1 MNELKTKT
9 EKTTDGA
16 LKGNPWR
23 RLPKGGK
30 IAVIVVGILAVL
42 AVLAALYVN
51 GKLDLL
57 RYDDGSVSEMGEI
70 GADEDQDLDGTGL
83 THTESEMTMPEGSPF
98 SDDNVLN
105 ILLIGTDERTEAVN
119 DADAFTH
126 LNQLDGTEDTT
137 EFSDDARSDSMI
149 LVSLDIK
156 DHVIRLVSIERGT
169 GVPILLDGYEGQYD
183 WITHTFRYGGAKLTM
198 KTIEDCFNVQV
209 DHYVR
214 VNFNSFVQIVD
225 AVGGVD
231 LDITEMEAKALN
243 WEVPSNSMLIVNHVD
258 PGPNHFDGYTALQYA
273 RLRKIDNDWKRV
285 ERQRTVIKAV
295 LDQVQNAS
303 VMELDNLLNTILPL
317 IQTNFTKSEI
327 AALLVQLPGF
337 LGCDVQQMS
346 MPLQGTYGIRTG
358 MDDRLMYDPDWVVNI
373 KALQD
378 FLYDDKTAEEVIA
391 ATPETAAAEAAG
403 ELVIATRE
411 SADVTDPVEKYNSKY
426 LHRIDMTYALDASD
440 FGSDEYRVFVAD
452 TDNLRGN
459 ELRGALIDK
468 LYSAGVRVVAVPDG
482 AAAGVLLDNYLQT
495 GNTGSLD
502 SYLSVLPADRRDSAR
517 TLWEHVRT
525 RYPGV
530 FHAAGLGADAR
541 SATVGKALTVLANA
555 SHNTPETEIAEA
567 AGELVIATRESAD
580 VTDPVEKYNSKYL
593 HRIDM
598 TYALDASDFGS
609 DEYRVFVADTDN
621 LRGNELRGALI
632 DKLYSAGVRVVAVPD
647 GAAAGVLL
655 DNYLQTGNTGSLDS
669 YLSVLPA
676 DRRDSAR
683 TLWEHVRTRYPG
695 VFHAAG
701 LGADARSATVGKALT
716 VLANASHN
724 TPETEIAEA
733 VQAMRSGTTSNAVY
747 WFKTAMAKY
756 PRQMERFFG
765 SSYAAVSRLYY
776 AMQGTLNVADDSEL
790 PTYDAKQLLKTYK
803 KDGILIFTD
812 EASALMTEGSMA
824 SELQAQ
830 LDKQKYGEDED
841 PQRVCAIGAVY
852 GTWSNAGS
860 FTPDDTETA
869 WDADSLTEAL
879 GSDALRGKDMLL
891 ALDGEDSPYLTEN
904 CLLKDTDTPVAEQL
918 QKLFVLDKNNMAS
931 PETAKSE

>member
-16 LKGNPWR
+16 PKRNPWR

-105 ILLIGTDERTEAVN
+105 ILLVGTDERTEAVN

-378 FLYDDKTAEEVIA
+378 FLYNDKTAEEVIA
-391 ATPETAAAEAAG
+391 AAKAANADHFIRTLPG
-403 ELVIATRE
+403 GYQMELNE
-411 SADVTDPVEKYNSKY
+411 
-426 LHRIDMTYALDASD
+426 DAS
-440 FGSDEYRVFVAD
+440 
-452 TDNLRGN
+452 N
-459 ELRGALIDK
+459 
-468 LYSAGVRVVAVPDG
+468 
-482 AAAGVLLDNYLQT
+482 
-495 GNTGSLD
+495 
-502 SYLSVLPADRRDSAR
+502 
-517 TLWEHVRT
+517 
-525 RYPGV
+525 
-530 FHAAGLGADAR
+530 
-541 SATVGKALTVLANA
+541 
-555 SHNTPETEIAEA
+555 
-567 AGELVIATRESAD
+567 
-580 VTDPVEKYNSKYL
+580 
-593 HRIDM
+593 
-598 TYALDASDFGS
+598 
-609 DEYRVFVADTDN
+609 
-621 LRGNELRGALI
+621 
-632 DKLYSAGVRVVAVPD
+632 
-647 GAAAGVLL
+647 
-655 DNYLQTGNTGSLDS
+655 
-669 YLSVLPA
+669 
-676 DRRDSAR
+676 
-683 TLWEHVRTRYPG
+683 
-695 VFHAAG
+695 
-701 LGADARSATVGKALT
+701 
-716 VLANASHN
+716 
-724 TPETEIAEA
+724 
-733 VQAMRSGTTSNAVY
+733 
-747 WFKTAMAKY
+747 
-756 PRQMERFFG
+756 
-765 SSYAAVSRLYY
+765 VS
-776 AMQGTLNVADDSEL
+776 QGQ
-790 PTYDAKQLLKTYK
+790 KQLLTIARTILA
-803 KDGILIFTD
+803 DNRILILD
-812 EASALMTEGSMA
+812 EATSSVDTCTEQRIQTAMDRLMQGRT
-824 SELQAQ
+824 
-830 LDKQKYGEDED
+830 
-841 PQRVCAIGAVY
+841 
-852 GTWSNAGS
+852 S
-860 FTPDDTETA
+860 FVIAHRLSTIR
-869 WDADSLTEAL
+869 DADLILVMREGDIVEQGTHDELIEAGGFYADL
-879 GSDALRGKDMLL
+879 YNSQF
-891 ALDGEDSPYLTEN
+891 ED
-904 CLLKDTDTPVAEQL
+904 V
-918 QKLFVLDKNNMAS
+918 
-931 PETAKSE
+931 TA